1 MPNALVFLLP
11 CVRVRARKGQRF
23 KSLATLTCFFPLR
36 LRSWFSRSTVRVPKV
51 PCFSDGSAASTSLTS
66 GVGGIRQG
74 RRTMESKAEDGAA
87 SGGLSPDAALFSG
100 SCIPAISVIISKREE
115 EEKKLNLLPFSK

>member
-1 MPNALVFLLP
+1 
-11 CVRVRARKGQRF
+11 
-23 KSLATLTCFFPLR
+23 
-36 LRSWFSRSTVRVPKV
+36 
-51 PCFSDGSAASTSLTS
+51 
-66 GVGGIRQG
+66 
-74 RRTMESKAEDGAA
+74 MESKAEDGAA